1 MDFPRPR
8 KVLFVINVMA
18 LLGGAEVQLGILAKG
33 LVRAGYEVKIACIW
47 RGHSDLSSL
56 AAEGIEIVEL
66 GYEKRWQRW
75 RAIPRLTR
83 MAREAEI
90 VHCTMWDPSLWGRI
104 AAILARRPVIVAD
117 HATDRAVQVSAGGVP
132 RGRWIALHNRLL
144 DRFTFATVACAASQR
159 QVLLGEGVSP
169 EKIVH
174 IPNGIPVEDIVA
186 SAHGGSRAE
195 IGVPDGVPM
204 AMQVGVFR
212 TEKNQI
218 GAVEAFAEVRK
229 RLPDAHLAFVGMG
242 PLREQVEARAAELGA
257 AEWAHF
263 LGERTDVP
271 ALLAL
276 SNLMLLPSHGDAM
289 PMTVL
294 EAMAVG
300 VAVLATDVGDVRSM
314 VGEAGVCIEP
324 GDPAALAH
332 TASELLSDPAELG
345 RLGALGQDRA
355 RQFDS
360 GAMVRSYASLFDA
373 ALSGAEPRSAWLPQD
388 EVKAAA

>member
-1 MDFPRPR
+1 MDSPRPR

-33 LVRAGYEVKIACIW
+33 MVQRGYEVKIACIAH
-47 RGHSDLSSL
+47 GHGDLSPL
-56 AAEGIEIVEL
+56 KKIGVEIVEL
-66 GYEKRWQRW
+66 GYEKRRQRW
-75 RAIPRLTR
+75 RAIPKLTR

-90 VHCTMWDPSLWGRI
+90 VQCTMWDPSLWGRI

-159 QVLLGEGVSP
+159 EVLLGEGVSE

-174 IPNGIPVEDIVA
+174 IPNGIPVDDLVA
-186 SAHGGSRAE
+186 SAHGASREE
-195 IGVPDGVPM
+195 IDVPAGAPL

-218 GAVEAFAEVRK
+218 GAIEAFAEVRK
-229 RLPDAHLAFVGMG
+229 ALPDAHLAFVGMG
-242 PLREQVEARAAELGA
+242 PLREQVEARARELDA
-257 AEWAHF
+257 AEWVHF

-276 SNLMLLPSHGDAM
+276 SDLMLLPSHGDAM

-300 VAVLATDVGDVRSM
+300 VPVLATDVGDVRKM
-314 VGEAGVCIEP
+314 VGDAGVCIPPGEP
-324 GDPAALAH
+324 ETLARAA
-332 TASELLSDPAELG
+332 TELLSDPVELK
-345 RLGALGQDRA
+345 RLGAIGRDRA
-355 RQFDS
+355 REFDS
-360 GAMVRSYASLFDA
+360 GAMVRSYASLFEA
-373 ALSGAEPRSAWLPQD
+373 ALAGAEPRSAWLPQD